1 MNFVHHLDSPLG
13 KLLLSADETGLTGIW
28 FQEQKYFA
36 NGLNTEAKETDL
48 PVFDQTKQW
57 LSLYFSGREPD
68 FLPPLHLIGTPF
80 QLEVWDLLLK
90 IPYGVTTTY
99 GALAKKLADA
109 HGLPKMSAQAVGGT
123 VGHNKIS
130 ILIPCHRVIGSNG
143 SLTGYAGG
151 IWRKE
156 ALLNLEQKHL
166 LIAQPQPYRLP

>member
-36 NGLNTEAKETDL
+36 NGLNTEANETDL

-99 GALAKKLADA
+99 GALAKKLADS
-109 HGLPKMSAQAVGGT
+109 HGLPNMSAQAVGGA